1 MLKSMTAYA
10 IVEQIEEDMCVTV
23 EVRTYNSRYL
33 DVVLRLPMGY
43 AASEEKIKA
52 LVARTI
58 TRGRVELRVTV
69 KDAPNAVCEYETDL
83 PRAKAYLE
91 AYEQLKSEFDLGA
104 DPLPVAHLLS
114 VPGVI
119 QPAEVQSDIESHWD
133 LIARS
138 VEAAVLNADQMRQ
151 KEGAFLRKD
160 LVQRLTYVEQKLDE
174 IESSVKDLTE
184 KYRDKLLA
192 RVEALTKGVVELDPS
207 RIAQEAGML
216 ADRSDVSEE
225 IVRAR
230 SHIIQFRNLM
240 DGDDAAGRKLNFLLQ
255 EFNREFNTMGA
266 KVGQATAA
274 HMIVDIKSEIEKL
287 REQVQN
293 IE

>member
-10 IVEQIEEDMCVTV
+10 FVEQIEEGLIVTA
-23 EVRTYNSRYL
+23 EARTYNSRHL
-33 DVVLRLPMGY
+33 DVIVRLPMGY
-43 AASEEKIKA
+43 AGFEEKIKSLIA
-52 LVARTI
+52 ESI
-58 TRGRVELRVTV
+58 TRGRVELRLTV
-69 KDAPNAVCEYETDL
+69 KADEKAACEYETDVA
-83 PRAKAYLE
+83 RAKAYLA
-91 AYEQLKSEFDLGA
+91 AYAQLKSELNLEA
-104 DPLPVAHLLS
+104 DPLPVEHLLN

-119 QPAEVQSDIESHWD
+119 QPAEVQTDIESQWD

-138 VEAAVLNADQMRQ
+138 VEEAVHHVDQMRQ
-151 KEGAFLRKD
+151 REGAFLRGD
-160 LVQRLTYVEQKLDE
+160 FVQRLTYIEQNLDE
-174 IESSVKDLTE
+174 IEASVQDLPE
-184 KYRDKLLA
+184 RYRAKLQT
-192 RVEALTKGVVELDPS
+192 RVEALTKGVVELDSS
-207 RIAQEAGML
+207 RIAQEAGIL

-230 SHIIQFRNLM
+230 SHLKQFKRIM
-240 DGDDAAGRKLNFLLQ
+240 DGDEPAGRKLNFLLQ

-266 KVGQATAA
+266 KVGQAVAA